1 MVMKHIETTEP
12 VYSKVKQPK
21 TIYRY
26 NSGNGRIYWRED
38 EKEGVKLYLSVT
50 TFIKRSMPTSPFL
63 INWMVQNGKDAED
76 IKNEAA
82 DYGTFMHIEM
92 GRILTSMIVDLDGM
106 EVRLQIYAQ
115 EGRMKWRVEEWV
127 EELKSDLLAFAQFVI
142 EHEVEPIAIEMVLCS
157 EQYGFAGAID
167 LICTMNWEEKG
178 FFGETYKS
186 GENKGEP
193 KESKRVT
200 RITAA
205 LDAKSGRKG
214 FYDDHVV
221 QLAAYDVLIKENFPE
236 IKIDK
241 LFNWAPKDWRNTPTY
256 HLKDQT
262 DSWNIEKFPHM
273 MAMAEM
279 DDMRPDRKI
288 TVMEGKIDLKKG
300 TAGLAAGY
308 KTMSLAE
315 RIKDLKKN
323 ELDTK
328 KPVKK

>member
-1 MVMKHIETTEP
+1 
-12 VYSKVKQPK
+12 
-21 TIYRY
+21 
-26 NSGNGRIYWRED
+26 
-38 EKEGVKLYLSVT
+38 
-50 TFIKRSMPTSPFL
+50 
-63 INWMVQNGKDAED
+63 
-76 IKNEAA
+76 
-82 DYGTFMHIEM
+82 
-92 GRILTSMIVDLDGM
+92 
-106 EVRLQIYAQ
+106 
-115 EGRMKWRVEEWV
+115 
-127 EELKSDLLAFAQFVI
+127 
-142 EHEVEPIAIEMVLCS
+142 
-157 EQYGFAGAID
+157 
-167 LICTMNWEEKG
+167 
-178 FFGETYKS
+178 
-186 GENKGEP
+186 
-193 KESKRVT
+193 
-200 RITAA
+200 

-241 LFNWAPKDWRNTPTY
+241 LFNWAPKDWRNAPTY

-315 RIKDLKKN
+315 RIKDLKKK
-323 ELDTK
+323 ELDTE